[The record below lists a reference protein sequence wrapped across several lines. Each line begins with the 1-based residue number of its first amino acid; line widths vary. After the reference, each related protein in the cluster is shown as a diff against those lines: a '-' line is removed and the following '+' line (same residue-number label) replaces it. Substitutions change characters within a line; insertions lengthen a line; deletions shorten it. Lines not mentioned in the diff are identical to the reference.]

1 MKSLVEVQE
10 YINSFN
16 KPEGYSDY
24 AWNRAKS
31 MAYEVWYSYLNG
43 RIFRKP
49 INFFCN
55 EFYDMIRTPDGEFIV
70 PENSFKRFAA

>member
-31 MAYEVWYSYLNG
+31 MAYEVWYSYLG
-43 RIFRKP
+43 
-49 INFFCN
+49 
-55 EFYDMIRTPDGEFIV
+55 
-70 PENSFKRFAA
+70 